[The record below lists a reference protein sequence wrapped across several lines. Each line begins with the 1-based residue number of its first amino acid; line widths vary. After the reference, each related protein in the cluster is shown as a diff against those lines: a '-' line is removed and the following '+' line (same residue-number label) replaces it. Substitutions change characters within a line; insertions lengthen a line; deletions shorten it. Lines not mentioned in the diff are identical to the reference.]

1 MYEHKICTRVSCCI
15 PMRLAVSCCVPK
27 LAAGQASNP
36 ALLQVSSTGLC
47 LNASVNMRGTD
58 VKCFYLNPA
67 LSPVQTEEP
76 LLSIV
81 PILVSLS
88 RELSAEQPGINMSEA
103 ENECGEHTE

>member
-58 VKCFYLNPA
+58 VKCFYLKGYG
-67 LSPVQTEEP
+67 
-76 LLSIV
+76 
-81 PILVSLS
+81 VSS
-88 RELSAEQPGINMSEA
+88 
-103 ENECGEHTE
+103 